1 MEMSIARYQSEIN
14 VEDDIVEMEDENEND
29 KDYDIDNEMSPYLKT
44 MPRTK

>member
-14 VEDDIVEMEDENEND
+14 AEDDIVEIENEND
-29 KDYDIDNEMSPYLKT
+29 KDYDNEMSPYSKT